1 MDLFLL
7 RLGTGEKYTLNP
19 DKKRFL
25 IGRNNSCDFTFTSPH
40 ISRKHCEILRVPPRG
55 TLIIKNL
62 KLKSVD
68 NFAELRIGCKIGLGV
83 PLSQTQGDGVKNDKF
98 VFLRLC
104 DAQAEEQSYV
114 PCAEKDTGTE
124 ASYTYLQKE
133 GELYSD
139 NEKLQQHLADL
150 SYSGPSA
157 AVQDSIPHADP
168 QKCGPA
174 QQAGPQNQTMP
185 GVRLTPQPGPARQAI
200 QELPG
205 LLNLLKSHTN
215 VTSDSAPTSLLQNT
229 DTKPF
234 TSTPLPQV
242 IHPIPPLQKLH
253 PSTYQSLSWAQN
265 RIQEP
270 LSELHLQSTYNEDH
284 SHTDRQRLHSV
295 NTPSAAPNNVQ
306 PAKTFGGAPYK
317 SELWEKVDALK
328 ATHSE
333 YNPQP
338 GLCQV
343 QRDQQVCET
352 SHGPCKRI
360 LSKKDHDE
368 SVPGKLQRLGAVY
381 GDYVGTSQQ
390 NNSKQINLLNSQLKE
405 GGADPSQLQVF
416 NRSALGEYTQTQKPD
431 NKSRHQGEGPGAVM
445 CEHSLGMEHLGNTH
459 SSDHHQS
466 VPLMLSSSVEKRL
479 QSPMEDGNQQEKVS
493 VSVEAPQSVCS
504 LLTESGSSQS
514 PSRIFSQFKQTS
526 EDSRVA
532 LSLNKD
538 LAPLV
543 HVSNW
548 KQIRRHS
555 RDVLP
560 QSVIPDDSQ
569 IEHTSQHG
577 NGLQTTKTSEEFN
590 LIIQQSSSKLKVISE
605 KKLALNCSNID
616 QTTKVQQFSSSTR
629 RDSMTDKLVS
639 SNVSSCNIDP
649 NCKQSVVDSCDKQD
663 AAQLNM
669 SLEQQAV
676 VTQEKQRDLFNKS
689 PVFTRKDNKHYIIED
704 NNKQTNRN
712 LAALPLG
719 SQQFSNVD
727 TRSKESCNPAD
738 GLVSPCSIDLTQT
751 DPEHTEES
759 DNASDDNIE
768 NWIHNKDKHVKYENV
783 DDIVFICDS
792 KEDSSSVENQNFSGK
807 RNITIHEEINVDDDS
822 NKGQH
827 SESIK
832 SESDVQVVD
841 LGSTCDS
848 ELLLQHRKTKK
859 RSLVINS
866 DSSSDSFSVEK
877 KDFSGKRKRSIH
889 EEIYVDFCD
898 IDSNKGHHSKSIK
911 SESDVQ
917 VVDLISTCDSELLLQ
932 HRKTK
937 KRRSLVIDSDS
948 NSSNEA
954 DINSKTLSS
963 REPVVFPSLLE
974 DCLYRKCVVAVERVP
989 YPGIYDVDTV
999 KTSMVIKSPNLT
1011 VNCPLSQTSSH
1022 FNETCVNTPVQKS
1035 YLTHDDDDDELPD
1048 IDIFSVPKKIL
1059 SCSPLL
1065 SGSSEC
1071 KELKKHKENKS
1082 INLVKGSQG
1091 KDKEDVT
1098 DSKKHITGRKH
1109 RQSDSYDSSDT
1120 KQDKDVHKYK
1130 KQTLCSTRDI
1140 PEKKNPSTM
1149 GTEKNDPPS
1158 DKGYSK
1164 SHSVLSCTSTGTGI
1178 DNISE
1183 NLSMP
1188 SVSRK
1193 TKISESEPTVL
1204 RTRGEQD
1211 AVSDATCPNVFDKSK
1226 LLLNVAIKQEK
1237 TEEAQVKDIKIKKEK
1252 GEEDGVL
1259 IKKEKGE
1266 EDGVLI
1272 KKEFD
1277 QNLNAVDEDGDNDGV
1292 IFMYSQ
1298 VDETIWVSSDEEE
1311 SPSQN
1316 DISFGPLPR
1325 SPDLDI
1331 DELFR
1336 EDEEQKL
1343 RQNASGISTNSTP
1356 EEAVTDDQW
1365 FPILSQS
1372 FFDDDDDFV
1381 NQPVES
1387 AKGPALP
1394 EPLPGPSGL
1403 NEMTEDN
1410 DESIGEW
1417 WPELSQQFFD
1427 DDLDNSKI
1435 HGASKSDVTLSGSS
1449 KNLDTVIEKLRNT
1462 NKRRSQ
1468 LTDPKLPPTR
1478 TKSDNLR
1485 RRGKSCQEF
1494 YGKHYRYN
1502 EDNLLSTAD
1511 RRDETGVRGERIS
1524 RERKSRKDS
1533 SWKRVITPP
1542 QKQKCKKGSALR
1554 ANLTSKFNLVSYK
1567 ATVEHKPRE
1576 KHHLVPKIKVENKE
1590 KKVEEKQ
1597 KEAHQ
1602 KKREAHQKKSHLV
1615 TDRPRAGENISI
1627 QKKTERKDSGNQE
1640 KPRPKVAAKVTKKT
1654 RSERLIDVDLFT
1666 ALAVPT
1672 PKPQKLSFKIPKN
1685 CDKTVDKMIKSLSG
1699 SVSAPSTSVGSSLVL
1714 VKPSAGELDTNP
1726 PPRVEPEMR
1735 VGTENIDGDT
1745 TLLLQP
1751 PVLKEQIVNKSEK
1764 EQKGILKFIAISGS
1778 TQKKKVHFPTRL
1790 EDLVDTL
1797 HISPRKNHERT
1808 GALEVKA
1815 REVLPMEVVLQKYHI
1830 SSNYMDQF
1838 IHHICRWNY
1847 DWLEVYRA
1855 GQVKQETSGKG
1866 SALRPPPVALNTNYP
1881 TLILYNSYSDYKEIF
1896 SNLMYLEIW
1905 ESVYQDWLKYKQS
1918 NVWLPTQIDVFHP
1931 DFIEIGTGSLKFWKL
1946 KMFTLITQDQSFKGQ
1961 HPRQGSLI
1969 SLRIQE
1975 GAKKIHIFGH
1985 VDHFMKH
1992 RKVMVTKELQQAC
2005 PNGEVCLMM
2014 GVRVTKDVIQKATNG
2029 KLIMISNVSY
2039 IRPSTRMWEGLCKL
2053 PLSPLCEDI
2062 LQPSKDVFMGD
2073 RMFDQYLV
2081 NGLHL
2086 NDVQKKAVVEVS
2098 NKCVS
2103 NYHIPKMSLIHGPP
2117 GTGKTRTIVGLIAQM
2132 VQLCCENGLPVCR
2145 ILLCAPSNAAVD
2157 ELTLRL
2163 IRLREIGICLRVVR
2177 VCSREVINP
2186 EIKNCT
2192 LDSFVE
2198 KQIKVELSTPQ
2209 NPSTKQEWE
2218 RRKAIVE
2225 EAATSLQNA
2234 MKGNRSKEEIRQ
2246 MEIRLTELVRSRTD
2260 FERSFHTQPTAQEKH
2275 QLQQKWQQKILL
2287 NAEVI
2292 TTTLGGC
2299 LSGIMSD
2306 VFCKKPNNFTCCI
2319 IDEAGQCKETETW
2332 LPLLLGVR
2340 KLVLVG
2346 DHRQLPATV
2355 LSRLAQVKNLK
2366 QSLFERLY
2374 HRFVIELQLDSCVH
2388 TLSIQYRMHPEI
2400 AMWPS
2405 LHFYSGRLTT
2415 SADIIQERT
2424 SDLKPYVV
2432 FDLKTSQEQR
2442 DQNHELYNPKEAALV
2457 RCIIET
2463 LEPQIGKQK
2472 IGIITPYQRQK
2483 ILLEGE
2489 LAKFFGRMNIVIN
2502 TIDAFQGQERDII
2515 ILSFVRANSTANIGF
2530 LSHRQRLNVALTRA
2544 RKCCYIV
2551 TSLSSFSGNQDWLS
2565 LIKNAE
2571 SRGLVHAIT
2580 NEQKQDKNYIINI
2593 LQK

>member
-62 KLKSVD
+62 KGSNTTYIDELQLKSVD

-83 PLSQTQGDGVKNDKF
+83 PLSQTQGDG
-98 VFLRLC
+98 
-104 DAQAEEQSYV
+104 
-114 PCAEKDTGTE
+114 
-124 ASYTYLQKE
+124 
-133 GELYSD
+133 

-898 IDSNKGHHSKSIK
+898 IDSNKGHHS
-911 SESDVQ
+911 
-917 VVDLISTCDSELLLQ
+917 
-932 HRKTK
+932 
-937 KRRSLVIDSDS
+937 
-948 NSSNEA
+948 
-954 DINSKTLSS
+954 
-963 REPVVFPSLLE
+963 
-974 DCLYRKCVVAVERVP
+974 
-989 YPGIYDVDTV
+989 
-999 KTSMVIKSPNLT
+999 
-1011 VNCPLSQTSSH
+1011 
-1022 FNETCVNTPVQKS
+1022 
-1035 YLTHDDDDDELPD
+1035 
-1048 IDIFSVPKKIL
+1048 
-1059 SCSPLL
+1059 
-1065 SGSSEC
+1065 SSEC

-1764 EQKGILKFIAISGS
+1764 EQK
-1778 TQKKKVHFPTRL
+1778 
-1790 EDLVDTL
+1790 
-1797 HISPRKNHERT
+1797 
-1808 GALEVKA
+1808 
-1815 REVLPMEVVLQKYHI
+1815 
-1830 SSNYMDQF
+1830 
-1838 IHHICRWNY
+1838 
-1847 DWLEVYRA
+1847 
-1855 GQVKQETSGKG
+1855 
-1866 SALRPPPVALNTNYP
+1866 
-1881 TLILYNSYSDYKEIF
+1881 
-1896 SNLMYLEIW
+1896 
-1905 ESVYQDWLKYKQS
+1905 
-1918 NVWLPTQIDVFHP
+1918 

-2432 FDLKTSQEQR
+2432 FDLK
-2442 DQNHELYNPKEAALV
+2442 
-2457 RCIIET
+2457 
-2463 LEPQIGKQK
+2463 
-2472 IGIITPYQRQK
+2472 
-2483 ILLEGE
+2483 
-2489 LAKFFGRMNIVIN
+2489 
-2502 TIDAFQGQERDII
+2502 
-2515 ILSFVRANSTANIGF
+2515 
-2530 LSHRQRLNVALTRA
+2530 
-2544 RKCCYIV
+2544 
-2551 TSLSSFSGNQDWLS
+2551 
-2565 LIKNAE
+2565 
-2571 SRGLVHAIT
+2571 
-2580 NEQKQDKNYIINI
+2580 
-2593 LQK
+2593 